1 ALLADGKN
9 NTKPIPRYDW
19 APLRPGAL
27 CPQSERPVMH
37 KAPAEMATLT
47 AASVPPEFRLINKG
61 PPSSIVQ
68 HTRGK
73 YNLNATL
80 AHVGSGS
87 GSATAARTTADPNT
101 AGLPI
106 TRHTPMDVRY
116 RIYRARREAQSAVVA
131 VATVARRS
139 TAAVAPRPHNSATG
153 ASAQRP
159 GRRRLWLARTPLSI
173 LGTGRP
179 ASQWHFTAGVRD
191 HSDPSNM
198 WNLSPSQITS
208 CLCGHSHC
216 YRCIRVSLEY
226 RWSCPSCRSTITS
239 PPFRNYDLEAG
250 IAHDFPDWRDLS
262 QVDYSWEGLV
272 FPRFHR

>member
-1 ALLADGKN
+1 MHV
-9 NTKPIPRYDW
+9 RFY
-19 APLRPGAL
+19 LRT
-27 CPQSERPVMH
+27 QQ

-139 TAAVAPRPHNSATG
+139 TAAVAPRPHNSAT
-153 ASAQRP
+153 R
-159 GRRRLWLARTPLSI
+159 
-173 LGTGRP
+173 
-179 ASQWHFTAGVRD
+179 
-191 HSDPSNM
+191 
-198 WNLSPSQITS
+198 
-208 CLCGHSHC
+208 CGHSHC

-272 FPRFHR
+272 FPRFPIVDRS